1 VSDKPDLEQQK
12 HVARPEALNVNLPPD
27 TDQLRNR
34 VAELEAL
41 NRQLLDDRGR
51 SEELADKSRER
62 MELLV
67 QASRMLASSLDYQST
82 LQNIAD
88 LCVLKLADW
97 CTVEIADPTADEA
110 WRNRPQQAA
119 LAHKDPA
126 MVRWAEQISK
136 ELQARYPYDPAAPTG
151 IPNVLRT
158 SKPEIYPVL
167 TDEMLTAMVEDEYL
181 RKIMLQVGYRSVMI
195 VPITIRDRIL
205 GVIQFISTR
214 DGQHY
219 GAADLALAEELARQ
233 AGIAIDNSR
242 LYQAARQAVQLRDE
256 FLSIA
261 AHELKTPITSLK
273 GHSELIMRR
282 MDKGQVEQE
291 RLRRSLQTINRQADR
306 LSYLVAQLLDISR
319 LEAGRMEL
327 VLTPVN
333 LREIVEE
340 LVANIKITLAD
351 SENSGKA
358 YEFEIVQP
366 NSEPVIAEIDV
377 PRIEQVLT
385 NLLNNAIKYSP
396 NGGKIT
402 LTLVYD
408 YPEIEAEQGRMVRLS
423 VQDNG
428 IGVAP
433 ENREQLFQRFY
444 QVRYGT
450 YNSGMGLGLYIS
462 QQIAH
467 LHGGRITAEFP
478 PNGGSV
484 FSLIIPA
491 KQV

>member
-1 VSDKPDLEQQK
+1 
-12 HVARPEALNVNLPPD
+12 
-27 TDQLRNR
+27 
-34 VAELEAL
+34 
-41 NRQLLDDRGR
+41 
-51 SEELADKSRER
+51 
-62 MELLV
+62 
-67 QASRMLASSLDYQST
+67 
-82 LQNIAD
+82 
-88 LCVLKLADW
+88 
-97 CTVEIADPTADEA
+97 
-110 WRNRPQQAA
+110 
-119 LAHKDPA
+119 
-126 MVRWAEQISK
+126 
-136 ELQARYPYDPAAPTG
+136 
-151 IPNVLRT
+151 
-158 SKPEIYPVL
+158 
-167 TDEMLTAMVEDEYL
+167 
-181 RKIMLQVGYRSVMI
+181 
-195 VPITIRDRIL
+195 
-205 GVIQFISTR
+205 
-214 DGQHY
+214 
-219 GAADLALAEELARQ
+219 
-233 AGIAIDNSR
+233 
-242 LYQAARQAVQLRDE
+242 
-256 FLSIA
+256 LSIA

-408 YPEIEAEQGRMVRLS
+408 YPEIEAEQGRMVSLS
-423 VQDNG
+423 VRDNG